1 MSGRECV
8 SDQVLN
14 IVNKTIAY
22 ETYSTFSMST
32 RHITLDRSS
41 HTVGLKM
48 NKLRG
53 GCLAMGIVGTSLIL
67 SGCGSAPP
75 VASSPLPTAPQVEQP
90 KAMAPSTPPAES
102 VIPAPAPAMPPA
114 ISTPSI
120 PAPPPATPPPSVVSP
135 PSLPPSSAPPKAP
148 AAMKKP
154 ADPNTF
160 VINAVTKD
168 QSHPFYGQGHPFG
181 FTVNG
186 EQGKPLVLT
195 RGETYN
201 FEVDTGVQ
209 HDFYFSTSPVGW
221 GGGVFADGVKGQF
234 TYQGTVSFKPTT
246 TAPDQLYYQCR
257 NHKNMGGVL
266 HIIEKGQAFKLDSKA
281 AAKNASK
288 STLPPAPAALKLT
301 PQQVQQKLAYAEM
314 LLGSSDSAKRIQSSN
329 NAEAKDLQKQAQE
342 QVSKAKAAGPDLPK
356 AMAAV
361 DEAFRLNGLAVKLV
375 PSGSTP
381 VDYKAEYEHVHK
393 EMKGYEQSYNK
404 NRKAKDSKVTAKL
417 DDVKYKS
424 LVAQAEQ
431 AAAKGDYAAAIKP
444 IKEAAN
450 MITAAISVMLDDSTV
465 VYELKFDT
473 PKDEYEYELERYK
486 SYAELVP
493 IAKQELNVNAAQ
505 SGMVDELVQKAE
517 QIIDQGKALAAKGD
531 FTTAIQAAQGAT
543 ENIKRALVGIG
554 VK

>member
-1 MSGRECV
+1 M
-8 SDQVLN
+8 N
-14 IVNKTIAY
+14 I
-22 ETYSTFSMST
+22 
-32 RHITLDRSS
+32 
-41 HTVGLKM
+41 
-48 NKLRG
+48 LRG
-53 GCLAMGIVGTSLIL
+53 DCLAVGIVGMSLIL

-75 VASSPLPTAPQVEQP
+75 VASSPPPASPQIESP
-90 KAMAPSTPPAES
+90 KTVTPATPPAEPA
-102 VIPAPAPAMPPA
+102 VPAPAPAMPPP
-114 ISTPSI
+114 ISTPSK
-120 PAPPPATPPPSVVSP
+120 PVPPPAAPPPSVVTPPSP
-135 PSLPPSSAPPKAP
+135 PPSAAAPKAP
-148 AAMKKP
+148 PVMKKP

-160 VINAVTKD
+160 VINAQMKD
-168 QSHPFYGQGHPFG
+168 PSHPFFGQGHTHG
-181 FTVNG
+181 FAVNG

-209 HDFYFSTSPVGW
+209 HDFYISTSPVGW
-221 GGGVFADGVKGQF
+221 GSGVFVDGVKGQF
-234 TYQGTVSFKPTT
+234 TYQGTVTFNPTT

-257 NHKNMGGVL
+257 NHKNMGGAL
-266 HIIEKGQAFKLDSKA
+266 HIIEKGQVFKLDDKS
-281 AAKNASK
+281 AAKNAAK
-288 STLPPAPAALKLT
+288 MTPPPAPAAVKLT

-314 LLGSSDSAKRIQSSN
+314 LLSSSDSAKRIQTSN
-329 NAEAKDLQKQAQE
+329 NEEAKSLQKQAQE
-342 QVSKAKAAGPDLPK
+342 HVSKAKAAGSDLPK

-375 PSGSTP
+375 PSGSTA
-381 VDYKAEYEHVHK
+381 VDYKAEYEHIHK

-417 DDVKYKS
+417 DETKYKS

-431 AAAKGDYAAAIKP
+431 AAAKGDYSTAIKP

-493 IAKQELNVNAAQ
+493 IAKQELKVNAAQ

-517 QIIDQGKALAAKGD
+517 QIIEQGKTLAAKGD